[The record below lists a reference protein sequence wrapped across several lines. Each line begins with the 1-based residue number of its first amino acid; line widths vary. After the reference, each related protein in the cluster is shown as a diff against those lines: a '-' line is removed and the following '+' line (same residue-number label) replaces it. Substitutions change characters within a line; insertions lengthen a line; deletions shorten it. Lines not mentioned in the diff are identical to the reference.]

1 MGRCLRVE
9 PGGIRSLNR
18 LLDEFRVEIEYE
30 LIRLGLR
37 LRNVGMPGL
46 NLRDLWVIVSHPAKD
61 GPLFQAMAGQ
71 AYTDWT
77 VGDYLLA
84 ELVDVAHWL
93 QWAKTEDG
101 QKGRNFPARVPRPGE
116 GKRHTKTH
124 TPGGGLTYE
133 QVMSLL

>member
-1 MGRCLRVE
+1 M
-9 PGGIRSLNR
+9 
-18 LLDEFRVEIEYE
+18 
-30 LIRLGLR
+30 
-37 LRNVGMPGL
+37 
-46 NLRDLWVIVSHPAKD
+46 
-61 GPLFQAMAGQ
+61 FQAMAGQ

-101 QKGRNFPARVPRPGE
+101 QKGRSFPARVPRPGE
-116 GKRHTKTH
+116 GKRHKKSY